1 MSMARPV
8 DASSEGRQA
17 EQPARPV
24 GNVYYGT
31 CGWTDRTL
39 IESGG
44 FYPANVRSAEG
55 RLRHYAR
62 EFPLVEVDATFYS
75 PPSEENAR
83 LWAERAPPDF
93 VFDIKA
99 FGLLT
104 HHAVDVR
111 RLPEVARA
119 RLTNA
124 TLDKQRL
131 YLRAAPAEI
140 VELVWALHIDALR
153 PLADSGKLGC
163 VLFQFPHWFVKTR
176 ANVEYLREI
185 RDRLPWR
192 IAVEFRGGGWMEGER
207 QGRTLALLEEL
218 GLAYVSVD
226 EPQGFKSSTPPVVA
240 CTAPLAVLRLHG
252 HNVETWEKLNITAS
266 ERFRYLYS
274 EDELR
279 RWVWPARE
287 LAARA
292 EQVHVLMNNCYR
304 DYATRNAKQFAALL
318 AELRATGQPNGPE

>member
-1 MSMARPV
+1 
-8 DASSEGRQA
+8 
-17 EQPARPV
+17 
-24 GNVYYGT
+24 
-31 CGWTDRTL
+31 
-39 IESGG
+39 
-44 FYPANVRSAEG
+44 
-55 RLRHYAR
+55 
-62 EFPLVEVDATFYS
+62 
-75 PPSEENAR
+75 
-83 LWAERAPPDF
+83 

-104 HHAVDVR
+104 QHAVDVR
-111 RLPEVARA
+111 RLPEAARA

-124 TLDKQRL
+124 TRDKQRF
-131 YLRAAPAEI
+131 YLRDAPDEI

-153 PLADSGKLGC
+153 PLADARKLGC
-163 VLFQFPHWFVKTR
+163 VLFQFPHWFAKTR

-192 IAVEFRGGGWMEGER
+192 IAVEFRGGGWMESER
-207 QGRTLALLEEL
+207 QSRTLALLEEL

-240 CTAPLAVLRLHG
+240 CTAPLAVMRLHG
-252 HNVETWEKLNITAS
+252 HNAETWEKPNITAS

-279 RWVWPARE
+279 RWVGPARE
-287 LAARA
+287 LAGRA

-318 AELRATGQPNGPE
+318 AQSRTTGQPNGPE

>member
-1 MSMARPV
+1 MSMARLV
-8 DASSEGRQA
+8 DASQEGPQA

-24 GNVYYGT
+24 GNIYCGT

-39 IESGG
+39 IESGS

-55 RLRHYAR
+55 RLRHYAGQ
-62 EFPLVEVDATFYS
+62 FPLVEVDATFYS
-75 PPSEENAR
+75 PPSEENVR
-83 LWAERAPPDF
+83 PWAKRTPPEF
-93 VFDIKA
+93 IFDVKA

-104 HHAVDVR
+104 QHAVDVR
-111 RLPEVARA
+111 RLPEAART
-119 RLTNA
+119 RLPNA
-124 TLDKQRL
+124 TVDKQRL
-131 YLRAAPAEI
+131 YLREAPKEI
-140 VELVWALHIDALR
+140 VELVWSLHIDALR
-153 PLADSGKLGC
+153 PLADAGKLGC

-176 ANVEYLREI
+176 SNVEYLREI

-207 QGRTLALLEEL
+207 QRRTLALLEEL
-218 GLAYVSVD
+218 GLIYVSVD
-226 EPQGFKSSTPPVVA
+226 EPQGFRSSTPPVVA
-240 CTAPLAVLRLHG
+240 CTAPLAVIRLHG
-252 HNVETWEKLNITAS
+252 HNVETWEKPNITAS

-274 EDELR
+274 EDELQ
-279 RWVWPARE
+279 RWVGPIRE

-318 AELRATGQPNGPE
+318 AQPQATGQTE

>member
-1 MSMARPV
+1 ML
-8 DASSEGRQA
+8 SSRLLQP
-17 EQPARPV
+17 EQPARPI

-44 FYPANVRSAEG
+44 FYPPKLRSAEG
-55 RLRHYAR
+55 RLRHYAS

-83 LWAERAPPDF
+83 LWAERAPPGF
-93 VFDIKA
+93 VFDVKA

-104 HHAVDVR
+104 HHAVDIR
-111 RLPEVARA
+111 RLPEAVRA
-119 RLTNA
+119 RLTDA
-124 TLDKQRL
+124 TLDKRRL
-131 YLRAAPAEI
+131 YLRRAPDEI
-140 VELVWALHIDALR
+140 IDRVWALHVDALR
-153 PLADSGKLGC
+153 PLADAGKLGC
-163 VLFQFPHWFVKTR
+163 VLFQFPHWFAKTR

-185 RDRLPWR
+185 RARLPWR

-207 QGRTLALLEEL
+207 QRRTLSLLEQL
-218 GLAYVSVD
+218 DLAYVSVD

-240 CTAPLAVLRLHG
+240 CTTALAVIRLHG
-252 HNVETWEKLNITAS
+252 HNAETWEKPNVTAS

-279 RWVWPARE
+279 RWVGPVRE
-287 LAARA
+287 LAGRT

-304 DYATRNAKQFAALL
+304 DYAVRNAKQFAALL
-318 AELRATGQPNGPE
+318 ARPSDGTAEWT